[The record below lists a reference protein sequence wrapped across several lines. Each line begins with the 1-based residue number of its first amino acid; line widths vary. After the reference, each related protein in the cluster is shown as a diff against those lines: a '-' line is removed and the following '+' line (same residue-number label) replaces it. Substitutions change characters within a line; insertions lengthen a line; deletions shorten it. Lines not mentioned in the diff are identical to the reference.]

1 MHDGLARNLFF
12 GEDNELSKRGALG
25 AWTIGRCGPVWVGMG
40 LGMAD
45 GEIDRTVAIL
55 KFLGDRNRLR
65 IVRELMQAERCV
77 AELITALGIPQPLI
91 SYHLGKL
98 RELGLVRARREA
110 QWVFYSLDPEAWSAY
125 VAPVLAVLEPGPL
138 PPQAAYGAKT
148 RARCNGAD
156 ARA

>member
-1 MHDGLARNLFF
+1 LDR
-12 GEDNELSKRGALG
+12 E
-25 AWTIGRCGPVWVGMG
+25 IGRCGPVWVGVG

-45 GEIDRTVAIL
+45 EEIDRTVAVL

-77 AELITALGIPQPLI
+77 AELIATLGIPQPLL

-125 VAPVLAVLEPGPL
+125 VAPVLALLNPGPL
-138 PPQAAYGAKT
+138 PPQAVYAARSGAGF
-148 RARCNGAD
+148 RREFARQETE
-156 ARA
+156 RR